1 MTEFRYWTKYTCF
14 TRDQCLMLLLPC
26 CLTVLLWVTV
36 SVYTHDAIPT
46 DLNKEHW
53 KNFTMKLQESLRTSN
68 EDHVLAYLLMT
79 HALQV
84 ICCVPLMHIT
94 KVLYGYFYGTV
105 VGGIIGSAWEMGLV
119 VVFVLV
125 CVQNV
130 PTKPAPANLQVLL
143 DYVEVLREQKKLY
156 FFLFF
161 LQMASVPLVT
171 GTSLVLFQVVS
182 SSEFIGSHMIVTIIT
197 TFKDTFLGAYIYAAS
212 GDTKDVVIAS
222 VLFLLS
228 TLLPTLLTIVIM
240 GMISKSAIEA
250 IKYVQ
255 NEQHMESSES
265 LMTDKKLA
273 EKNKDSEMS
282 QASDI

>member
-1 MTEFRYWTKYTCF
+1 
-14 TRDQCLMLLLPC
+14 
-26 CLTVLLWVTV
+26 
-36 SVYTHDAIPT
+36 
-46 DLNKEHW
+46 
-53 KNFTMKLQESLRTSN
+53 
-68 EDHVLAYLLMT
+68 
-79 HALQV
+79 
-84 ICCVPLMHIT
+84 
-94 KVLYGYFYGTV
+94 
-105 VGGIIGSAWEMGLV
+105 
-119 VVFVLV
+119 
-125 CVQNV
+125 
-130 PTKPAPANLQVLL
+130 
-143 DYVEVLREQKKLY
+143 
-156 FFLFF
+156 
-161 LQMASVPLVT
+161 
-171 GTSLVLFQVVS
+171 
-182 SSEFIGSHMIVTIIT
+182 MIVTIIM

-273 EKNKDSEMS
+273 QKNKDSEMS